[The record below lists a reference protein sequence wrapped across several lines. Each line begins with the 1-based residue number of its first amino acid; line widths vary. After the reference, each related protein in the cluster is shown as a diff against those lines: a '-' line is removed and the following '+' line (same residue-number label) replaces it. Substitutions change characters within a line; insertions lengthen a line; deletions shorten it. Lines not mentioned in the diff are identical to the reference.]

1 MCTFAVSLYNDI
13 MAHKILIA
21 TGGGDCPGLNAV
33 IRGIVKRAAQEGG
46 EWQIFGCI
54 ESFNGILKD
63 DVEIVEL
70 TESKVSGLHVKG
82 GTIIKTTNKGGPFH
96 FPVRKPDGSWVMEDR
111 SQLMKKRF
119 ENMGFDAIINIGG
132 DGSQRIS
139 LDLLKLG
146 IPVVGVPKTIDNDLS
161 STDFTFGFQT
171 AVQIATEAIDKL
183 VTTAES
189 HNRVFIM
196 EVMGR
201 DAGWIALHTA
211 IAGGADVCIIPE
223 IPYNPEA
230 IAKKIETRY
239 KNGMGFCNIVIAE
252 GAKRVGGDVVGKAPT
267 AIGDQ
272 HIKLGGVGDVLK
284 QELVDLG
291 VEHDIRVTVLG
302 HLQRGGTPVAYDR
315 ILATEFGVKAFELV
329 KEKKYGNLVVYRHPN
344 ISYVPL
350 EEAVKEPH
358 LVKPDDFL
366 VKAAR
371 GVGVVFG
378 DEIS

>member
-1 MCTFAVSLYNDI
+1 

-33 IRGIVKRAAQEGG
+33 IRGIVKRAHLEQD
-46 EWQIFGCI
+46 EWQIYGCI

-63 DVEIVEL
+63 NVEIVEL
-70 TESKVSGLHVKG
+70 TESMVSGLHVKG

-96 FPVRKPDGSWVMEDR
+96 FPVRQPDGSWKVEDR

-139 LDLLKLG
+139 LDLLNIG

-211 IAGGADVCIIPE
+211 IA
-223 IPYNPEA
+223 
-230 IAKKIETRY
+230 
-239 KNGMGFCNIVIAE
+239 
-252 GAKRVGGDVVGKAPT
+252 
-267 AIGDQ
+267 
-272 HIKLGGVGDVLK
+272 H
-284 QELVDLG
+284 
-291 VEHDIRVTVLG
+291 G
-302 HLQRGGTPVAYDR
+302 HCRR
-315 ILATEFGVKAFELV
+315 
-329 KEKKYGNLVVYRHPN
+329 R
-344 ISYVPL
+344 
-350 EEAVKEPH
+350 
-358 LVKPDDFL
+358 
-366 VKAAR
+366 
-371 GVGVVFG
+371 
-378 DEIS
+378 